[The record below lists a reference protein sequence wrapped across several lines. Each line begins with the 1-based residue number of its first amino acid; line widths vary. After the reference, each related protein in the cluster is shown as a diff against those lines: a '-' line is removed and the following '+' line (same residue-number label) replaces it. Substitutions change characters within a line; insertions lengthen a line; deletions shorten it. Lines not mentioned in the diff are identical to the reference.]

1 MLCNDLKL
9 LVGLGNPGAEY
20 HKTRHNVGF
29 MVLEEISK
37 KNNCSFR
44 ENKKLYGR
52 TCEYGTGIAK
62 TRLLMPNTYMN
73 ESGKSVRSAKDWFN
87 FENHQLIVLVDD
99 MDLPLGKIRVR
110 SKGSSG
116 GHNGLKSI
124 INHLGTAEFKRLK
137 IGIGPPS
144 DLQKD
149 RKSKTVSHVLGRF
162 SKEEFIVLNLIIQE
176 IISCIDSVTSNNWQK
191 ITTRLNSYKP
201 EISSLYENG

>member
-1 MLCNDLKL
+1 MLSDDLKL

-29 MVLEEISK
+29 MVLEEIAR
-37 KNNCSFR
+37 KNNCTFR
-44 ENKKLYGR
+44 ESKKLYGK
-52 TCEYGTGIAK
+52 TCEIGSGLSK

-73 ESGKSVRSAKDWFN
+73 ESGKSVRSTKDWFN
-87 FENHQLIVLVDD
+87 FKNHQLIILVDD

-124 INHLGTAEFKRLK
+124 INHLGTNEFKRLK
-137 IGIGPPS
+137 IGIGSPS
-144 DLQKD
+144 EIQKE

-162 SKEEFIVLNLIIQE
+162 SKEESVKVNFIIQE
-176 IISCIDSVTSNNWQK
+176 IISCIESITSNNWEK
-191 ITTRLNSYKP
+191 ITTRLNSYK
-201 EISSLYENG
+201 LEN

>member
-1 MLCNDLKL
+1 MLSNDLKL
-9 LVGLGNPGAEY
+9 LVGLGNPGIEY
-20 HKTRHNVGF
+20 DKTRHNVGF
-29 MVLEEISK
+29 MVLEEIAR

-44 ENKKLYGR
+44 ESKKLFGR
-52 TCEYGTGIAK
+52 TCEFGKGIEK
-62 TRLLMPNTYMN
+62 TRLLMPSTFMN

-87 FENHQLIVLVDD
+87 FENHQLIILVDD

-144 DLQKD
+144 DEQKE
-149 RKSKTVSHVLGRF
+149 RKTKTVSHVLGRF
-162 SKEEFIVLNLIIQE
+162 SKEEFIVVNFIIEE
-176 IISCIDSVTSNNWQK
+176 IINSIESITFNNWEK

-201 EISSLYENG
+201 DN

>member
-1 MLCNDLKL
+1 MLSDDLKL
-9 LVGLGNPGAEY
+9 LVGLGNPGTEY
-20 HKTRHNVGF
+20 EKTRHNVGF
-29 MVLEEISK
+29 MVLEEIAR

-44 ENKKLYGR
+44 ESKKLFGR
-52 TCEYGTGIAK
+52 TCEYGKGIEK
-62 TRLLMPNTYMN
+62 TRLLMPSTFMN

-87 FENHQLIVLVDD
+87 FENHQLIILVDD

-144 DLQKD
+144 DEQKE
-149 RKSKTVSHVLGRF
+149 RKTKTVSHVLGRF
-162 SKEEFIVLNLIIQE
+162 SKEEFIVVNFIIEE
-176 IISCIDSVTSNNWQK
+176 IINCIESITSNNWEK

-201 EISSLYENG
+201 DN

>member
-1 MLCNDLKL
+1 MLSNDLKL
-9 LVGLGNPGAEY
+9 LIGLGNPGAEY
-20 HKTRHNVGF
+20 CKTRHNVGF
-29 MVLEEISK
+29 MVLEEISRN
-37 KNNCSFR
+37 KNCIFR
-44 ENKKLYGR
+44 ESKKIFGR
-52 TCEYGTGIAK
+52 TCEYGTGPER

-73 ESGKSVRSAKDWFN
+73 ESGKSVKSAKDWFN

-144 DLQKD
+144 DLQEE
-149 RKSKTVSHVLGRF
+149 RKSKTISHVLGRF
-162 SKEEFIVLNLIIQE
+162 SKEEFITLNLIIKE
-176 IISCIDSVTSNNWQK
+176 IISCIDSIKSNNWEK
-191 ITTRLNSYKP
+191 ITTRLNSFKP
-201 EISSLYENG
+201 ENS

>member
-1 MLCNDLKL
+1 MLSNELKL
-9 LVGLGNPGAEY
+9 LVGLGNPGTKY
-20 HKTRHNVGF
+20 DKTRHNVGF
-29 MVLEEISK
+29 MVLEEIAR

-44 ENKKLYGR
+44 ESKKLFGKTCAYGS
-52 TCEYGTGIAK
+52 GIEK

-73 ESGKSVRSAKDWFN
+73 ESGKSVKSAKDWFN
-87 FENHQLIVLVDD
+87 FENNQFIVLVDD

-124 INHLGTAEFKRLK
+124 IKHLGTAEFKRLK

-144 DLQKD
+144 VDQKE
-149 RKSKTVSHVLGRF
+149 RKSNTVSHVLGRF
-162 SKEEFIVLNLIIQE
+162 SKEEFIILNFIIEE
-176 IISCIDSVTSNNWQK
+176 IISCMESITSNNWEK

-201 EISSLYENG
+201 EN

>member
-1 MLCNDLKL
+1 MLTDEIKL
-9 LVGLGNPGAEY
+9 LVGLGNPGTEY
-20 HKTRHNVGF
+20 EKTRHNVGF
-29 MVLEEISK
+29 MVLEEIAR

-44 ENKKLYGR
+44 ESKKLFGR
-52 TCEYGTGIAK
+52 TCEYGSGIEK

-87 FENHQLIVLVDD
+87 FQNNQLIVLVDD

-137 IGIGPPS
+137 IGIGTPS
-144 DLQKD
+144 NDQQE

-162 SKEEFIVLNLIIQE
+162 SKEEFIILNFIIQE
-176 IISCIDSVTSNNWQK
+176 IISCIESITSNNWDK
-191 ITTRLNSYKP
+191 ISTRLNSYKP
-201 EISSLYENG
+201 DD

>member
-1 MLCNDLKL
+1 MLSDNLRL
-9 LVGLGNPGAEY
+9 LVGLGNPGTEY
-20 HKTRHNVGF
+20 KKTRHNVGF
-29 MVLEEISK
+29 MVLEEIAR

-44 ENKKLYGR
+44 ESKKLFGR
-52 TCEYGTGIAK
+52 TCEYGTGIEK

-87 FENHQLIVLVDD
+87 FQNNQLIVLVDD

-137 IGIGPPS
+137 IGIGAPS
-144 DLQKD
+144 KD
-149 RKSKTVSHVLGRF
+149 QQERKSKTVSHVLGRF
-162 SKEEFIVLNLIIQE
+162 SKEEFIILNFIIQE
-176 IISCIDSVTSNNWQK
+176 IISSIESITSNNWEK

-201 EISSLYENG
+201 KN

>member
-1 MLCNDLKL
+1 MLSDDFKL

-20 HKTRHNVGF
+20 SETRHNVGF
-29 MVLEEISK
+29 MVLEEIARK
-37 KNNCSFR
+37 KNCSFR
-44 ENKKLYGR
+44 ESKKLFGK
-52 TCEYGTGIAK
+52 TCEYGTGIEK
-62 TRLLMPNTYMN
+62 RRLLMPNTYMN

-87 FENHQLIVLVDD
+87 FDNNQLIILVDD

-144 DLQKD
+144 DEKKE
-149 RKSKTVSHVLGRF
+149 RKSKTVSHVLGKF
-162 SKEEFIVLNLIIQE
+162 SKEEFIILNLIIEE
-176 IISCIDSVTSNNWQK
+176 IISCIELITSNNWEK
-191 ITTRLNSYKP
+191 ITTRLNSYTPK
-201 EISSLYENG
+201 N

>member
-1 MLCNDLKL
+1 MLSDELKL
-9 LVGLGNPGAEY
+9 LVGLGNPGADY
-20 HKTRHNVGF
+20 NQTRHNVGF
-29 MVLEEISK
+29 MVLQEIAR

-44 ENKKLYGR
+44 ESKKVFGM
-52 TCEYGTGIAK
+52 TCEYGIGIKK

-73 ESGKSVRSAKDWFN
+73 ESGKSVRSARDWFN

-124 INHLGTAEFKRLK
+124 INHLGTSEFKRLK

-144 DLQKD
+144 DDQIE
-149 RKSKTVSHVLGRF
+149 RKSKTISHVLGRF
-162 SKEEFIVLNLIIQE
+162 SKEEFIILNFIIEE
-176 IISCIDSVTSNNWQK
+176 IISCIESITSNNWEK
-191 ITTRLNSYKP
+191 ITTRLNSYK
-201 EISSLYENG
+201 YVN

>member
-1 MLCNDLKL
+1 MFCDDLQL

-20 HKTRHNVGF
+20 SETRHNVGF
-29 MVLEEISK
+29 MVLEEIARK
-37 KNNCSFR
+37 KNCSFR
-44 ENKKLYGR
+44 ESKKLFGK
-52 TCEYGTGIAK
+52 TCEYGTGIEK
-62 TRLLMPNTYMN
+62 RRLLMPNTYMN

-87 FENHQLIVLVDD
+87 FDNNQLIILVDD

-144 DLQKD
+144 DEKKE
-149 RKSKTVSHVLGRF
+149 RKSKTVSHVLGKF
-162 SKEEFIVLNLIIQE
+162 SKEEFIILNLIIEE
-176 IISCIDSVTSNNWQK
+176 IISCIELITSNNWEK
-191 ITTRLNSYKP
+191 ITTRLNSYTPK
-201 EISSLYENG
+201 N

>member
-1 MLCNDLKL
+1 MLSDELKL
-9 LVGLGNPGAEY
+9 LVGLGNPGTEY
-20 HKTRHNVGF
+20 EKTRHNVGF
-29 MVLEEISK
+29 MVLEEIAR

-44 ENKKLYGR
+44 ESKKLFGR
-52 TCEYGTGIAK
+52 TCEYGSGIEK

-73 ESGKSVRSAKDWFN
+73 ESGKSVRSTKDWFN
-87 FENHQLIVLVDD
+87 FQNSQLIVLVDD

-137 IGIGPPS
+137 IGIGAPS
-144 DLQKD
+144 NDQQE

-162 SKEEFIVLNLIIQE
+162 SKEEFIILNFIIQE
-176 IISCIDSVTSNNWQK
+176 IISCIESITSNNWEK
-191 ITTRLNSYKP
+191 ISTRLNSYKP
-201 EISSLYENG
+201 DN

>member
-1 MLCNDLKL
+1 MLSDELKL
-9 LVGLGNPGAEY
+9 LVGLGNPGTEY
-20 HKTRHNVGF
+20 EKTRHNVGF
-29 MVLEEISK
+29 MVLEEIAR

-44 ENKKLYGR
+44 ESKKLFGR
-52 TCEYGTGIAK
+52 TCEYGSGIEK

-87 FENHQLIVLVDD
+87 FQNNQLIVLVDD

-137 IGIGPPS
+137 IGIGSPS
-144 DLQKD
+144 NDQQE

-162 SKEEFIVLNLIIQE
+162 SKEEFIILNFIIQE
-176 IISCIDSVTSNNWQK
+176 IISCIESITSNNWEK
-191 ITTRLNSYKP
+191 ISTRLNSYKP
-201 EISSLYENG
+201 DN